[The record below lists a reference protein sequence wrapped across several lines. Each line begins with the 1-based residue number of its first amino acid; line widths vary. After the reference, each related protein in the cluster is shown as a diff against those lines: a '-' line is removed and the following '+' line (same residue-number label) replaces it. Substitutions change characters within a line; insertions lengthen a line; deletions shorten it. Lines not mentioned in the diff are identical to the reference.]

1 MSKNKLKNTLV
12 WILIILQILSFLQ
25 IMILGVFG
33 FVLEIVGH
41 GPVERF
47 LLKFNMTVNY
57 TVYYVIFII
66 SFAVFIL
73 LGLLRKQ
80 LEKIF
85 S

>member
-1 MSKNKLKNTLV
+1 MSSKIKNV
-12 WILIILQILSFLQ
+12 SIWILIILQILSVLQ